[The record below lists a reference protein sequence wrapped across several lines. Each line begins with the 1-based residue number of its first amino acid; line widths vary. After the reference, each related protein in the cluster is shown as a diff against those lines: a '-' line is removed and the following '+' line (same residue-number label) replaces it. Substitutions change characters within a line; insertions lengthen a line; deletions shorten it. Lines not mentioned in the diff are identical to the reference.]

1 MMRLATGFPEVILE
15 AVIHARPPQRL
26 FASDNL
32 AGAHPVVVEALVAAN
47 AGHAL
52 PYGADSY
59 TRRLESVVAELFD
72 HDVVVRPVFGGTGA
86 NVVALSCALGQGQ
99 AIACSSVAHIA
110 VDEAGAPERLLGAKL
125 IGLPHVQGKIAP
137 DSVRSLAA
145 LRGSQHHAPA
155 GVLSI
160 TQTTEMGTVYSP
172 TELRQIVDAARE
184 MDMHVHMD
192 GARLANA
199 VAALGGDRRALRQ
212 ITVDAGVDVLS
223 FGGAKNGLMFG
234 ELVVFF
240 DRRLAEASLNVRKQL
255 TQLPSKMRYVSA
267 QYLAILEN
275 DLFIDLARH
284 ANARAT
290 DLFTQVSDIHSLGL
304 RDAPQANSLFPT
316 IEQRPK
322 TELQEWS
329 FFWDWDVATNL
340 CRWMTAW
347 DTTGEDVE
355 AFGRGIRE
363 CLGDKA

>member
-1 MMRLATGFPEVILE
+1 MRGFPCVILDP
-15 AVIHARPPQRL
+15 VIKAAPPQRL

-32 AGAHPVVVEALVAAN
+32 AGAHPAVLEALVAAN
-47 AGHAL
+47 VGHAL

-59 TRRLESVVAELFD
+59 THRLETAIAELFD

-86 NVVALSCALGQGQ
+86 NVVALGCALGPGQ
-99 AIACSSVAHIA
+99 AVACSTVAHIA

-125 IGLPHVQGKIAP
+125 IGLPHASGKIFAE
-137 DSVRSLAA
+137 SVISLAA

-160 TQTTEMGTVYSP
+160 TQTTEMGTVYTPSEIRDL
-172 TELRQIVDAARE
+172 TAAARH
-184 MDMHVHMD
+184 MDMYVHMD

-199 VAALGGDRRALRQ
+199 VAALGGNRQSLRDV
-212 ITVDAGVDVLS
+212 TVGAGVDVLS

-240 DRRLAEASLNVRKQL
+240 NRRLAEHSLNVRKQL

-267 QYLAILEN
+267 QYLAILN
-275 DLFIDLARH
+275 DDLFIELARQ

-290 DLFTQVSDIHSLGL
+290 ELFDLVAHIESLGL
-304 RDAPQANSLFPT
+304 RERPQANSLFPT
-316 IEQRPK
+316 LELPVKEQI
-322 TELQEWS
+322 QNWS
-329 FFWDWDVATNL
+329 FFWDWDLASNL

-347 DTTGEDVE
+347 DTTSDDVI
-355 AFGRGIRE
+355 AFTQGIRE
-363 CLGDKA
+363 CLDHRA